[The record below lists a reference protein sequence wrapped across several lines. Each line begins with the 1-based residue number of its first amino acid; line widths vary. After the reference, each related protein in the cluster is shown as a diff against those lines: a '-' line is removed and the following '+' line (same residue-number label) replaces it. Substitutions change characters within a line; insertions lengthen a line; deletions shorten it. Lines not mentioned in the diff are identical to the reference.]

1 MAISLHDLSLCL
13 YRGGCPCEPP
23 SVPADL
29 LDVPADIKTPAAV
42 FEHVKGLALAQI
54 PTNIGRPFRV
64 TRLAHVWAAMATRHL
79 AEQGRYTL
87 AAAEP
92 YLTHL
97 DDALHKGDAV
107 ANLIRL
113 CPDLRPITVARVV
126 GTEPMT
132 VQRAIRKLDSGSAT

>member
-13 YRGGCPCEPP
+13 YLGGCPCAPP

-29 LDVPADIKTPAAV
+29 LDVPADIKTPAAA
-42 FEHVKGLALAQI
+42 FEHVKGRALAQI

-79 AEQGRYTL
+79 AEQGRYSF

-107 ANLIRL
+107 TNLLRL
-113 CPDLRPITVARVV
+113 CPDIRPITAARVV